1 MVQTYNEIMAFSLMS
16 LSAVFFVVD
25 PLGAIP
31 IYMAMT
37 QHDSAE
43 KRRSIALR
51 AAITSTLFLLAFA
64 MAGHLIF
71 KMFGITLA
79 AFKVAGGILLLGMS
93 LDMINATQTRART
106 SPEETQEG
114 IEKDDVALIPLAV
127 PMLAGPGSIST
138 VMVLMGQTSGS
149 VLKMSAVI
157 ASIAVTGLL
166 AYLFLRSGAFAM
178 KIMGRTG
185 LNIITRVMGLILSAI
200 AIQFVLTGL
209 HDAYM
214 LFFPGG
220 LIVQGGG

>member
-1 MVQTYNEIMAFSLMS
+1 MS

-37 QHDSAE
+37 QQDSRE
-43 KRRSIALR
+43 KRHSIALR
-51 AAITSTLFLLAFA
+51 AAVTATLLLLVFA

-71 KMFGITLA
+71 RMFGITLA

-114 IEKDDVALIPLAV
+114 IQKDDVAIIPLAI

-157 ASIAVTGLL
+157 GSIVVTGLL

-185 LNIITRVMGLILSAI
+185 LNIVTRIMGLILSAI
-200 AIQFVLTGL
+200 AIQFVLNGI

-214 LFFPGG
+214 MFFPTG
-220 LIVQGGG
+220 LLVQGGG